1 MKNDINSRDAII
13 KTYSSAKV
21 NLQISIEKSKTKSV
35 GHRQVKKIEQGLG
48 SKHRRLSGSNKPKSS
63 KPSQRNKADKKSA
76 ANNKK
81 SASRPKN
88 TCSDSKQIPV
98 KRGIFGRQKL
108 TKNSHLKAASIQHI
122 FLRRKD
128 LNKSR
133 HSKR

>member
-88 TCSDSKQIPV
+88 TCSDSK
-98 KRGIFGRQKL
+98 
-108 TKNSHLKAASIQHI
+108 KNSSETRYFWAAKAYKEFTLKGCFYSTHLSTKKG
-122 FLRRKD
+122 FK
-128 LNKSR
+128 
-133 HSKR
+133 